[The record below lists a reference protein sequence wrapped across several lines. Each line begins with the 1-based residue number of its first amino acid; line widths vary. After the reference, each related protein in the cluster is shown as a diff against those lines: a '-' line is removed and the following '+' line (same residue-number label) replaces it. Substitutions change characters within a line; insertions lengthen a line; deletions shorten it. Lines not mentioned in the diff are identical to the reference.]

1 MGMENRIDGLPQGD
15 LDCRPPTRT
24 AQSTSTT
31 GPEELG
37 TPMGHSSSRKRWPNW
52 TSLRAALRSTTQ
64 DRQGVYERLPEYVQK
79 GQESHQQGRH
89 QDQREGQQQ
98 QQWKW
103 ALPILHGLGTGG
115 VPNCLYGYQLMVI
128 LLVLLVPLIQDC
140 HAAPFSSHPVTVCQ
154 ELARFRPG
162 SYLKFL
168 AERIRCVQ
176 DHKTKPRIQFDLE
189 ERLSRP
195 RRFVTKVQ
203 INLCIWTWISNLFQE
218 YKEVGKA
225 LTPLENNTW
234 MANTVLQ
241 AAQLVH
247 RKKREVEPEV
257 QVSRMMHWLQTP
269 LLHNQTILTPVKRE
283 PEAHDFDLESRT

>member
-1 MGMENRIDGLPQGD
+1 
-15 LDCRPPTRT
+15 
-24 AQSTSTT
+24 
-31 GPEELG
+31 
-37 TPMGHSSSRKRWPNW
+37 
-52 TSLRAALRSTTQ
+52 
-64 DRQGVYERLPEYVQK
+64 
-79 GQESHQQGRH
+79 
-89 QDQREGQQQ
+89 
-98 QQWKW
+98 
-103 ALPILHGLGTGG
+103 
-115 VPNCLYGYQLMVI
+115 MVI

-189 ERLSRP
+189 EQLSRP
-195 RRFVTKVQ
+195 PRFVTKVQ

-283 PEAHDFDLESRT
+283 PEAHDFDLESRNLTGSPWYPQIQVLTENEALIQSTWVTVIVITIGFSLACLVITLGDRKEKQAAIIIINEEPEEEALDNGTGTGTVIVGCETCDFHLEYPLLNILDKP